1 VGPKKADR
9 RGSSDEKED
18 NKVESGPHGLTRL
31 GSIWSAEFRVCVDID
46 GLSPAC
52 EMEPGAVEREQV
64 CLEVSSKVTPELN
77 ILEAINTGG
86 EEAGDADGAS
96 GDVEWLCHP

>member
-1 VGPKKADR
+1 MGPKKADR
-9 RGSSDEKED
+9 RGSRDEKED
-18 NKVESGPHGLTRL
+18 NKAESGPHDLTRL
-31 GSIWSAEFRVCVDID
+31 GSIWSAEFRVRIDID

-52 EMEPGAVEREQV
+52 ETEPGAVEREQV

-96 GDVEWLCHP
+96 DDAEWL